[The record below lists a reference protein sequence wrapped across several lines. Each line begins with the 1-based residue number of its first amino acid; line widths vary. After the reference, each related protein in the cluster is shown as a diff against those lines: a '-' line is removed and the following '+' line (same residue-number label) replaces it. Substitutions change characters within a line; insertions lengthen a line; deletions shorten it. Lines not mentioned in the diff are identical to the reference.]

1 VGFKVPG
8 EEPFELF
15 AWKKALSGVMKD
27 FIQTTFK
34 TSDGVKLSYLRA
46 GNGLPVILLHGFLAS
61 GEYFKSQAQ
70 ILSEQYNVIVLDH
83 RSHRE
88 SEKVPF
94 GLKISR
100 LSKDLFE
107 LVTALNLKRVS
118 LLGHA
123 MGAAVIWSYIELF
136 GDAELSIAGNE
147 VWRTGEWSFTL
158 QGKSGGP
165 IQLKGYWGAI
175 NAREGDTW
183 KIRMLTFNVTPPPA
197 AETK

>member
-1 VGFKVPG
+1 
-8 EEPFELF
+8 
-15 AWKKALSGVMKD
+15 
-27 FIQTTFK
+27 
-34 TSDGVKLSYLRA
+34 
-46 GNGLPVILLHGFLAS
+46 
-61 GEYFKSQAQ
+61 
-70 ILSEQYNVIVLDH
+70 
-83 RSHRE
+83 
-88 SEKVPF
+88 
-94 GLKISR
+94 
-100 LSKDLFE
+100 
-107 LVTALNLKRVS
+107 
-118 LLGHA
+118 LGHA

>member
-1 VGFKVPG
+1 LEKSFKRSD
-8 EEPFELF
+8 ER
-15 AWKKALSGVMKD
+15 

-100 LSKDLFE
+100 
-107 LVTALNLKRVS
+107 
-118 LLGHA
+118 
-123 MGAAVIWSYIELF
+123 VIKKFDEAF
-136 GDAELSIAGNE
+136 NNGDAAALAALYTEDA
-147 VWRTGEWSFTL
+147 V
-158 QGKSGGP
+158 Q
-165 IQLKGYWGAI
+165 
-175 NAREGDTW
+175 
-183 KIRMLTFNVTPPPA
+183 VTPQGPVFGREA
-197 AETK
+197 IEKLFAGMVFWSLARNQHEDARR